1 VGARQHFYLDRAAVA
16 EALSLSESTVEKL
29 VRENEFPK
37 PRILSGRRV
46 AWLVREV
53 EEWAEARPVSD
64 LLPPENTGRRRPSA
78 SLPIAPASHQAS

>member
-1 VGARQHFYLDRAAVA
+1 VSARQFYLDKAAVA
-16 EALSLSESTVEKL
+16 EAVALSESTVEKL

-64 LLPPENTGRRRPSA
+64 LLPPENTGSRRKVSA
-78 SLPIAPASHQAS
+78 GAPTVQASHQAS